1 MTQQNLKR
9 LIIAAFLNQFGF
21 APTPKNILIE
31 EVVGP
36 SYIKFKVNEIQYIYQ
51 KYGIEI
57 KIEKV
62 R

>member
-9 LIIAAFLNQFGF
+9 LITAAFLNQFGF

-31 EVVGP
+31 EVDRT
-36 SYIKFKVNEIQYIYQ
+36 SCIKFKVNEIGYIYQ
-51 KYGIEI
+51 KFGCEI
-57 KIEKV
+57 KIEKA